1 MRPTTPR
8 PLRMRLGAVAL
19 VAGVALAAC
28 GGASSTKAS
37 TGATPTTTAK
47 GTPRSGS
54 TKVLPVKDNP
64 IHNTSTVQALKID
77 SVLVENN
84 VDAAGKTTD
93 DHLEIALSNTG
104 STDLAGFEVFYTFS
118 DPTAHLTESYYTKLP
133 DTFTIPA
140 GGSRVVHFDNSGA
153 PDHFPSNDFSL
164 YKTSV
169 NKLDVKVIVSAQG
182 AAVQTTTLTK
192 DAGGAETPD

>member
-8 PLRMRLGAVAL
+8 SLRMRLGAVAL

-28 GGASSTKAS
+28 GGSSSTKPV
-37 TGATPTTTAK
+37 TGATPTTTAN
-47 GTPRSGS
+47 GAPGNSE
-54 TKVLPVKDNP
+54 VLPVKDNP
-64 IHNTSTVQALKID
+64 ITNTSTTQALRID

-84 VDAAGKTTD
+84 VDAKGKATD
-93 DHLEIALSNTG
+93 DHLEIALTNTG
-104 STDLAGFEVFYTFS
+104 STVLTGVEVFYTFT
-118 DPTAHLTESYYTKLP
+118 DPTANLSESYYTKLP
-133 DTFTIPA
+133 DAFSIPA
-140 GGSRVVHFDNSGA
+140 GASRVVHFDNTGA

-169 NKLDVKVIVSAQG
+169 NKLDVEIIVSAQG
-182 AAVQTTTLTK
+182 AAVQTVKLAK